1 VLTSAQISGGTI
13 EVETAVGEG
22 CCVYV
27 GTGWVWVVV
36 GDGVGVALGRMVI
49 CAVEGEVAVAA
60 NSVSIR
66 WEATVA
72 ATAVLISACM
82 SITDFDEKN

>member
-1 VLTSAQISGGTI
+1 VFISAQISGWTF

-27 GTGWVWVVV
+27 GAGWVWVAV
-36 GDGVGVALGRMVI
+36 GDGVGVALGRMVN
-49 CAVEGEVAVAA
+49 CAVGGEVAVAA
-60 NSVSIR
+60 NLVSLM

-72 ATAVLISACM
+72 ATAVLISAWM
-82 SITDFDEKN
+82 STTDFDGKN

>member
-1 VLTSAQISGGTI
+1 
-13 EVETAVGEG
+13 
-22 CCVYV
+22 VYV
-27 GTGWVWVVV
+27 GAGWVWVDV
-36 GDGVGVALGRMVI
+36 GDGVGVGLGTMVN
-49 CAVEGEVAVAA
+49 CAVEGEVAVVA
-60 NSVSIR
+60 NLVSIR

>member
-1 VLTSAQISGGTI
+1 M
-13 EVETAVGEG
+13 
-22 CCVYV
+22 YV

-60 NSVSIR
+60 NLVSLR
-66 WEATVA
+66 WETTVA
-72 ATAVLISACM
+72 ATAVLISAWI
-82 SITDFDEKN
+82 STTDFDGKN